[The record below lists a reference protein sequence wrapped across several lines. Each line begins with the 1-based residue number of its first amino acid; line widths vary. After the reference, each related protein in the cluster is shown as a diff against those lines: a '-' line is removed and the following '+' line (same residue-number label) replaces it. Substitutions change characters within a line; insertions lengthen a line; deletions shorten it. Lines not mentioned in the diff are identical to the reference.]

1 MRTVSF
7 QGTALSSSQRRAL
20 DQQRAI
26 ARSFV
31 SPHLERQIQQAQQNL
46 DRYERETWF
55 FDRYDTEQLLAA
67 LHRHSTISIAE
78 MAGYTFDPRASAHF
92 PGDNA

>member
-7 QGTALSSSQRRAL
+7 QGTALNPSQRRAL
-20 DQQRAI
+20 EQHRAI

-46 DRYERETWF
+46 DRYQRETWF
-55 FDRYDTEQLLAA
+55 FDRYETEQLLAA
-67 LHRHSTISIAE
+67 LRRHSTFSIAE
-78 MAGYTFDPRASAHF
+78 MAGYTLDPEYAA
-92 PGDNA
+92 